1 MHEIYLREVY
11 VADML
16 GIFLILGA
24 IFSGAWKLQKKNGE
38 DKVLLGVIILV
49 IVACIADAITFS
61 LDGHTGRWVRAL
73 AYISNNILFL
83 SNMAIGPLWVM
94 LISLHLNGVVSKF
107 QRNFMLIVCSV
118 ITVLMVVNVFNPII
132 FDINE
137 RNVYTRGP
145 LFMVKNL
152 LEVILMADGVVIYL
166 ISRYRSGGVKFFP
179 VLQFVTPI
187 FVCVCLQMFYYGIST
202 IWVGIAVGYTS
213 LMLSLQNENIFIDK
227 LTGLY
232 NRYYLDKISGE
243 LKRKRKIA
251 MMMLDM
257 NDFKSINDTW
267 GHSQG
272 DDALVSLAGVLQKSV
287 GPDGTVVRYAG
298 DEFVIVLDN
307 GDEKSA
313 EACSELIKKNLEEFN
328 MRSKKKYKLSASIGA
343 GVFDLE
349 KNNVD
354 VILKKID
361 KLMYEDKHAY
371 YASTHHDRRRRAGR

>member
-1 MHEIYLREVY
+1 MHEVYLREVY

-16 GIFLILGA
+16 GIFLILGVV
-24 IFSGAWKLQKKNGE
+24 FSGAWKLQKKNGE

-61 LDGHTGRWVRAL
+61 LDGHTGSGVRAL
-73 AYISNNILFL
+73 AFISNNILFL

-94 LISLHLNGVVSKF
+94 LISLHINGAVSKF
-107 QRNFMLIVCSV
+107 QRIFMLIVCAL
-118 ITVLMVVNVFNPII
+118 ITVLMAVNFFNPII

-137 RNVYTRGP
+137 RNVYIRGP
-145 LFMVKNL
+145 LFMAKNL

-166 ISRYRSGGVKFFP
+166 ISRYKSGGVKFFP
-179 VLQFVTPI
+179 VLQFVCPI
-187 FVCVCLQMFYYGIST
+187 FICVCLQMFYYGIST

-213 LMLSLQNENIFIDK
+213 LMLALQNENIFIDK

-257 NDFKSINDTW
+257 NDFKRINDTF
-267 GHSQG
+267 GHAQG
-272 DDALVSLAGVLQKSV
+272 DDALVSLAEVLQKSV

-298 DEFVIVLDN
+298 DEFVIVMD
-307 GDEKSA
+307 GHDEASA
-313 EACSELIKKNLEEFN
+313 LAYKDLIKKNLDEFN
-328 MRSKKKYKLSASIGA
+328 KTHNKKYKLSASIGV
-343 GVFDLE
+343 GIFDLE
-349 KNNVD
+349 KKSID
-354 VILKKID
+354 RILKRID
-361 KLMYEDKHAY
+361 KLMYDDKKTY
-371 YASTHHDRRRRAGR
+371 YAHHNRRRSSDR

>member
-24 IFSGAWKLQKKNGE
+24 IFSGAWKLQKKNNE

-49 IVACIADAITFS
+49 ITACIADAITFS
-61 LDGHTGRWVRAL
+61 VDGLTGPGVKAL
-73 AYISNNILFL
+73 AYVSNNILFL

-94 LISLHLNGVVSKF
+94 LISLHINGAVSKF
-107 QRNFMLIVCSV
+107 QRIFMLCVCGA
-118 ITVLMVVNVFNPII
+118 ITVLMVVNFFNPII

-152 LEVILMADGVVIYL
+152 LEVVLMADGVIIYL
-166 ISRYRSGGVKFFP
+166 ISRYKSGGVKFFP
-179 VLQFVTPI
+179 VLQFVCPI
-187 FVCVCLQMFYYGIST
+187 FICVCLQMFYYGIST
-202 IWVGIAVGYTS
+202 IWVGIAVGYTN
-213 LMLSLQNENIFIDK
+213 LMLALQNENIFIDK

-232 NRYYLDKISGE
+232 NRYYLDKISEE
-243 LKRKRKIA
+243 LKRKRKIT

-257 NDFKSINDTW
+257 NDFKSINDNF

-272 DDALVSLAGVLQKSV
+272 DDALVSLADVLEKTV
-287 GPDGTVVRYAG
+287 GAEGTVVRYAG
-298 DEFVIVLDN
+298 DEFVIILN
-307 GDEKSA
+307 SGDEDTA
-313 EACSELIKKNLEEFN
+313 EKCKQLIKANLEEFN
-328 MRSKKKYKLSASIGA
+328 ETHKKKYKLSASIGV

-349 KNNVD
+349 KSNVD
-354 VILKKID
+354 KILKKID
-361 KLMYEDKHAY
+361 KLMYDDKRAY
-371 YASTHHDRRRRAGR
+371 YALTHNDRRRGR

>member
-83 SNMAIGPLWVM
+83 SNMVIGPLWVM

-118 ITVLMVVNVFNPII
+118 IMVLMVVNFFNPII

-313 EACSELIKKNLEEFN
+313 EAYSELIKKNLEEFN
-328 MRSKKKYKLSASIGA
+328 THQKKKYKLSASIGV

-349 KNNVD
+349 KSN
-354 VILKKID
+354 ID
-361 KLMYEDKHAY
+361 KILERIDKRMYEDKKAY
-371 YASTHHDRRRRAGR
+371 YAASHHDRRRRAGR

>member
-1 MHEIYLREVY
+1 MHEIYLCEVY

-24 IFSGAWKLQKKNGE
+24 IFSGAWKLQKKNNE

-49 IVACIADAITFS
+49 ITACIADAITFS
-61 LDGHTGRWVRAL
+61 VDGLTGPGVKAL
-73 AYISNNILFL
+73 AYVSNNILFL

-94 LISLHLNGVVSKF
+94 LISLHINGAVSKF
-107 QRNFMLIVCSV
+107 QRIFMLCVCGA
-118 ITVLMVVNVFNPII
+118 ITVLMVVNFFNPII

-152 LEVILMADGVVIYL
+152 LEVVLMADGVVIYL
-166 ISRYRSGGVKFFP
+166 ISRYKSGGVKFFP
-179 VLQFVTPI
+179 VLHFVCPI
-187 FVCVCLQMFYYGIST
+187 FICVCLQMFYYGIST

-213 LMLSLQNENIFIDK
+213 LMLALQNENIFIDK

-232 NRYYLDKISGE
+232 NRYYLDKVSGE
-243 LKRKRKIA
+243 QKRKRKIT

-257 NDFKSINDTW
+257 NDFKSINDNF

-272 DDALVSLAGVLQKSV
+272 DDALVSLAEVLEKTV
-287 GPDGTVVRYAG
+287 GAQGTVVRYAG
-298 DEFVIVLDN
+298 DEFVIILNN
-307 GDEKSA
+307 GDEDAA
-313 EACSELIKKNLEEFN
+313 EKCKLQIKKNLEEFN
-328 MRSKKKYKLSASIGA
+328 ETHKKKYKLSASIGV

-349 KNNVD
+349 KSNVD
-354 VILKKID
+354 KILKKID
-361 KLMYEDKHAY
+361 KLMYEDKRAY
-371 YASTHHDRRRRAGR
+371 YALTHHDRRRGR

>member
-1 MHEIYLREVY
+1 MQEVYLREVY

-38 DKVLLGVIILV
+38 DKVLLGIIILV

-61 LDGHTGRWVRAL
+61 IDGHTGRFVKVL
-73 AYISNNILFL
+73 AYVSNNIVFL

-94 LISLHLNGVVSKF
+94 LISLHINGVVSKF

-118 ITVLMVVNVFNPII
+118 ITVLMVVNFFNPII

-187 FVCVCLQMFYYGIST
+187 FICVCLQIFYYGIST

-257 NDFKSINDTW
+257 NDFKSINDTF

-272 DDALVSLAGVLQKSV
+272 DDALVSLFGRA
-287 GPDGTVVRYAG
+287 RW
-298 DEFVIVLDN
+298 N
-307 GDEKSA
+307 GSPL
-313 EACSELIKKNLEEFN
+313 C
-328 MRSKKKYKLSASIGA
+328 G
-343 GVFDLE
+343 
-349 KNNVD
+349 
-354 VILKKID
+354 
-361 KLMYEDKHAY
+361 
-371 YASTHHDRRRRAGR
+371 

>member
-1 MHEIYLREVY
+1 MHEIDLPEVY

-24 IFSGAWKLQKKNGE
+24 IFSGAWKLQKKNNE

-49 IVACIADAITFS
+49 ITACIADAITFS
-61 LDGHTGRWVRAL
+61 VDGLTGPGVRAL
-73 AYISNNILFL
+73 AYVSNNIVFL

-94 LISLHLNGVVSKF
+94 LISLHINGAVSKF
-107 QRNFMLIVCSV
+107 QRLFLFIVCGV
-118 ITVLMVVNVFNPII
+118 ITALMIVNLFNPIL

-145 LFMVKNL
+145 LFMLKNL

-179 VLQFVTPI
+179 VLHFVCPI
-187 FVCVCLQMFYYGIST
+187 FICVCLQMFYYGIST

-213 LMLSLQNENIFIDK
+213 LMLALQNENIFIDK

-232 NRYYLDKISGE
+232 NRYYLDKITGE
-243 LKRKRKIA
+243 PKCKRKITLL
-251 MMMLDM
+251 MLDM
-257 NDFKSINDTW
+257 NAFKSINDNF

-272 DDALVSLAGVLQKSV
+272 DDALVSLAEVLEKTV
-287 GPDGTVVRYAG
+287 GAKGTVVRYAG
-298 DEFVIVLDN
+298 DEFVIILNN
-307 GDEKSA
+307 GDEEAA
-313 EACSELIKKNLEEFN
+313 EKCKQLIKTNLEEFN
-328 MRSKKKYKLSASIGA
+328 KRHKKKYKLSASIGV

-349 KNNVD
+349 KSNVD
-354 VILKKID
+354 KIMEKID
-361 KLMYEDKHAY
+361 KLMYEDKRAY
-371 YASTHHDRRRRAGR
+371 YALTHNDRRRGR

>member
-1 MHEIYLREVY
+1 MHEVYLREVY

-24 IFSGAWKLQKKNGE
+24 VFSGAWKLQKKNGE

-61 LDGHTGRWVRAL
+61 LDGHTGSGVRAL

-94 LISLHLNGVVSKF
+94 LISLHINGTVSKF
-107 QRNFMLIVCSV
+107 QRIFMLIVCAL
-118 ITVLMVVNVFNPII
+118 ITVLMAVNFFNPII

-145 LFMVKNL
+145 LFMAKNL

-166 ISRYRSGGVKFFP
+166 ISRYKSGGVKFFP
-179 VLQFVTPI
+179 VLQFVCPI
-187 FVCVCLQMFYYGIST
+187 FICVCLQMFYYGIST

-213 LMLSLQNENIFIDK
+213 LMLALQNENIFIDK

-257 NDFKSINDTW
+257 NDFKRINDTF
-267 GHSQG
+267 GHAQG
-272 DDALVSLAGVLQKSV
+272 DDALVSLAEVLQKSV

-298 DEFVIVLDN
+298 DEFVIVMD
-307 GDEKSA
+307 GHDEASA
-313 EACSELIKKNLEEFN
+313 LAYKDLIKKNLDEFN
-328 MRSKKKYKLSASIGA
+328 KTHNKKYKLSASIGV
-343 GVFDLE
+343 GIFDLE
-349 KNNVD
+349 KKSID
-354 VILKKID
+354 RILKRID
-361 KLMYEDKHAY
+361 KLMYDDKKTY
-371 YASTHHDRRRRAGR
+371 YAHHNRRRSSDR

>member
-1 MHEIYLREVY
+1 MQEVYLREVY

-24 IFSGAWKLQKKNGE
+24 VLSGAWKLQKKNGE
-38 DKVLLGVIILV
+38 DKVLQGVIILV
-49 IVACIADAITFS
+49 FTACIADAITFTV
-61 LDGHTGRWVRAL
+61 DGRLGDWFRILSIITN
-73 AYISNNILFL
+73 YILFL
-83 SNMAIGPLWVM
+83 SNVAIGPLWVM
-94 LISLHLNGVVSKF
+94 LISLHINGSVSKF
-107 QRNFMLIVCSV
+107 QKIFMTTICGFIFVMMTLN
-118 ITVLMVVNVFNPII
+118 LFNPII
-132 FDINE
+132 FEINE
-137 RNVYTRGP
+137 QNQYTRGP
-145 LFMVKNL
+145 LFMIKNL
-152 LEVILMADGVVIYL
+152 LEVILMADGVIIYL
-166 ISRYRSGGVKFFP
+166 VSRYKSGGVKFFP

-213 LMLSLQNENIFIDK
+213 LMLALQNENIFIDK

-243 LKRKRKIA
+243 LKRKRKIT

-257 NDFKSINDTW
+257 NDFKGINDNF

-272 DDALVSLAGVLQKSV
+272 DDALVSLAEVLQKTV
-287 GPDGTVVRYAG
+287 GSEGTVVRYAG
-298 DEFVIVLDN
+298 DEFVIILN
-307 GDEKSA
+307 GGDEKTA
-313 EACSELIKKNLEEFN
+313 KAFKQLIKKNLDEFN
-328 MRSKKKYKLSASIGA
+328 AHSKKKYKLSASIGV

-354 VILKKID
+354 RILKKID

-371 YASTHHDRRRRAGR
+371 YALTHHDRRSRA

>member
-313 EACSELIKKNLEEFN
+313 EAYSELIKKNLEEFN
-328 MRSKKKYKLSASIGA
+328 THQKKKYKLSASIGV

-349 KNNVD
+349 KSN
-354 VILKKID
+354 ID
-361 KLMYEDKHAY
+361 KILERIDKRMYEDKKAY
-371 YASTHHDRRRRAGR
+371 YAASHHDRRRRAGR

>member
-24 IFSGAWKLQKKNGE
+24 VFSGAWKLQKKNNE
-38 DKVLLGVIILV
+38 DKVLLGIIILV
-49 IVACIADAITFS
+49 ITACIADAITFS
-61 LDGHTGRWVRAL
+61 LDGHTGPGVKAL

-94 LISLHLNGVVSKF
+94 LISLHINGAVSKF
-107 QRNFMLIVCSV
+107 QRIFMLVVCGIIAVMMTVNIFDPIV
-118 ITVLMVVNVFNPII
+118 

-152 LEVILMADGVVIYL
+152 LEVVLMADGVIVYL
-166 ISRYRSGGVKFFP
+166 ISRYKSGGVKFFP
-179 VLQFVTPI
+179 VLQFVCPI
-187 FVCVCLQMFYYGIST
+187 FICVCLQMFYYGIST

-213 LMLSLQNENIFIDK
+213 LMLALQNENIFIDK

-232 NRYYLDKISGE
+232 NRYYLDKVSGE
-243 LKRKRKIA
+243 LKRKRKIT

-257 NDFKSINDTW
+257 NDFKSINDNF

-272 DDALVSLAGVLQKSV
+272 DDALVSLAEVLEKTV
-287 GPDGTVVRYAG
+287 GAGGTVVRYAG
-298 DEFVIVLDN
+298 DEFVIILDG
-307 GDEKSA
+307 GDEDSA
-313 EACSELIKKNLEEFN
+313 EKCKLLIKKNLEEFN
-328 MRSKKKYKLSASIGA
+328 ETHKKKYKLSASIGV

-349 KNNVD
+349 KSNVD
-354 VILKKID
+354 KILKKID
-361 KLMYEDKHAY
+361 KLMYDDKRAY
-371 YASTHHDRRRRAGR
+371 YALTHNDRRRGR